1 MGVSQEVFFSV
12 PDDDKASI
20 HSGDDEAIENHDV
33 NDSIGLMSNLNPQ
46 SHALGVSFATY
57 NSRGVVEDLFPDD
70 ASSNDEEEFSNKKSK
85 RRIKKDSA
93 RRCPPGLRKIARQ
106 VINIIRASQRPM
118 TYKEISELV
127 TERSKSIILRNAR
140 KGNCSIS

>member
-1 MGVSQEVFFSV
+1 M
-12 PDDDKASI
+12 
-20 HSGDDEAIENHDV
+20 
-33 NDSIGLMSNLNPQ
+33 
-46 SHALGVSFATY
+46 SFASY
-57 NSRGVVEDLFPDD
+57 NSRGVIEDLFPEDE
-70 ASSNDEEEFSNKKSK
+70 SSNDDEEFSNKKSK
-85 RRIKKDSA
+85 RRIKKDSSA

-140 KGNCSIS
+140 KGNCSLSQDSIEVSSKPQDATERGENNIRALENYKRRIYDAWSVLRAA